1 MRQWRPEEELE
12 RLLQALEQEILAAE
26 GEELRQVLTAA
37 GLSVG
42 GTRRQVS
49 GVVGLALAEYEDPQA
64 DPPQAPA
71 DCLSDHRPRRPH

>member
-1 MRQWRPEEELE
+1 MRQWRPEQELE

-26 GEELRQVLTAA
+26 EKDLRQALTAA

-49 GVVGLALAEYEDPQA
+49 SVVGSALAEYEDPQA
-64 DPPQAPA
+64 EAPQALA
-71 DCLSDHRPRRPH
+71 DCSGDHRLRRPH